1 MHISTLPTLLLL
13 FAASTLALP
22 AKNPTTTTLQPRTP
36 PSTELTIRGWNTS
49 SGDCNWDNPHAV
61 GEMGPSVDVW
71 GDYGNYDSYSLSR
84 DLAANETL
92 QLFSQAGGDFCA
104 TLIYPVSGLQAGC
117 YQTSG
122 TAQLFSCMRMVTSS

>member
-1 MHISTLPTLLLL
+1 MAP
-13 FAASTLALP
+13 
-22 AKNPTTTTLQPRTP
+22 KQ
-36 PSTELTIRGWNTS
+36 WNTS